1 MKGVTRG
8 IILVLLTV
16 FAIIKAETL
25 AEESVAPHE
34 NTLIGINNAEV
45 VAENPVEDDREDER
59 IPTQEDKGI
68 TLRTWPFQDNV
79 LLDNFS
85 HLQALQFTSAVL
97 STWSSILISGVLL
110 VTRRFFYSLDWTF
123 KEKEYCFL

>member
-8 IILVLLTV
+8 IILVLLAV
-16 FAIIKAETL
+16 FAVIKAETL
-25 AEESVAPHE
+25 DEESVAPHE
-34 NTLIGINNAEV
+34 NTLLGINNAEV

-97 STWSSILISGVLL
+97 STWSSSHINSRCPLSYKKV
-110 VTRRFFYSLDWTF
+110 
-123 KEKEYCFL
+123 FL

>member
-8 IILVLLTV
+8 IILVLLAV
-16 FAIIKAETL
+16 FAVIKAETL

-59 IPTQEDKGI
+59 IPTQEDKETDEENWETQQDQFNEEAAGEENADSDEENNLPTGI
-68 TLRTWPFQDNV
+68 
-79 LLDNFS
+79 S
-85 HLQALQFTSAVL
+85 
-97 STWSSILISGVLL
+97 
-110 VTRRFFYSLDWTF
+110 
-123 KEKEYCFL
+123 